1 MKTMMVPTKLCGG
14 RQNKS
19 ACVHHQVH
27 QVLLVKMEEEG
38 PQGKKEKKVIMELM
52 VPEALQELM
61 EVLDLEE
68 FQETMGFQGPE
79 ETLG

>member
-14 RQNKS
+14 RQSKS
-19 ACVHHQVH
+19 ACVHQVH
-27 QVLLVKMEEEG
+27 QVLLAKMEEEG
-38 PQGKKEKKVIMELM
+38 PQGKKEKKVILELM

>member
-1 MKTMMVPTKLCGG
+1 MMVPTMLCGG
-14 RQNKS
+14 RQSKS
-19 ACVHHQVH
+19 VCVHQVH
-27 QVLLVKMEEEG
+27 LVKMEEEG
-38 PQGKKEKKVIMELM
+38 PQGKKEKKVILELM
-52 VPEALQELM
+52 VSEALQELM

>member
-1 MKTMMVPTKLCGG
+1 MKTMIMPTMLCEG
-14 RQNKS
+14 RQSKNV
-19 ACVHHQVH
+19 CVHQVH

-38 PQGKKEKKVIMELM
+38 PQGKKEKEVILELM
-52 VPEALQELM
+52 EPEALQELM